1 LPPPASRICVGAGN
15 AIFPLLAQNRN
26 PDLRIHAFD
35 YSSHAVKLVQHN
47 ALYTSPPCGTITAAV
62 WDLSSAEPPPGLAP
76 RSADILVLVFVLS
89 ALHPSEWPRA
99 ISNIAQILKPGGL
112 VLMRDYGRHDLTQ
125 LRFKAGRL
133 LDDNFYIRGDSTRVY
148 FFQLDELALLFTGSP
163 APPTVHVAAQEAPV
177 SESTDVD
184 EENGDG
190 EGECEPTAK
199 DDSPPRVPAP
209 STPPSLDSSFIPP
222 SPDDPSAHAIH
233 PSLRDPD
240 ALGPAHPLFTISQ
253 LGVDRRL
260 IVNRKRQLKMYRVW
274 MQGKFRRTET
284 DALPLVI
291 ELDKSPP

>member
-1 LPPPASRICVGAGN
+1 MSFPAIPPPS
-15 AIFPLLAQNRN
+15 F
-26 PDLRIHAFD
+26 
-35 YSSHAVKLVQHN
+35 
-47 ALYTSPPCGTITAAV
+47 LYARTV
-62 WDLSSAEPPPGLAP
+62 
-76 RSADILVLVFVLS
+76 
-89 ALHPSEWPRA
+89 
-99 ISNIAQILKPGGL
+99 
-112 VLMRDYGRHDLTQ
+112 
-125 LRFKAGRL
+125 
-133 LDDNFYIRGDSTRVY
+133 
-148 FFQLDELALLFTGSP
+148 DELALLFTGSP

-190 EGECEPTAK
+190 EGECEATTK
-199 DDSPPRVPAP
+199 DDSLPRVPAP
-209 STPPSLDSSFIPP
+209 PTPPSLDSPFIPPGSPLP

-291 ELDKSPP
+291 ELDKGPP